1 MPPMCQAN
9 RGGAMNND
17 IRRGKGFGF
26 ESQGQVYM
34 VRCFECGRENHVS
47 LVAAGICVWCGHDGN
62 KKP

>member
-1 MPPMCQAN
+1 
-9 RGGAMNND
+9 MNND